1 MVAGVAAANVID
13 SAPRAEPPVLAQ
25 EARSATPA
33 TPNEKVVSVALMTVS
48 YIQLLVYKFMKV
60 IGFRFEI

>member
-1 MVAGVAAANVID
+1 MVAGVAAAKVID
-13 SAPRAEPPVLAQ
+13 SAPSTEPPVFAQ

-48 YIQLLVYKFMKV
+48 YIQLLAYKFMKV
-60 IGFRFEI
+60 YWFEV